1 MQNGIPFS
9 IIVVDD
15 DEEDRQVI
23 DEAFQAI
30 GYETE
35 VKKLIDGRELLRY
48 LEEAEPALHPSL
60 IVLDNT
66 LPQMNAADLLATLK
80 SNPSWQD
87 IRVVVYST
95 LLTPA
100 KKEQLLAAG
109 AYACFEKCSTMQQV
123 IAIASELKKLA
134 QEGKA
139 GS

>member
-30 GYETE
+30 GYEAE

-48 LEEAEPALHPSL
+48 LEEVEPALYPSL

-87 IRVVVYST
+87 VRVVVYST

-109 AYACFEKCSTMQQV
+109 AYTCIEKGSTMQQV
-123 IAIASELKKLA
+123 MSVAGELKKLA
-134 QEGKA
+134 QESKA
-139 GS
+139 GT